1 MHSRWNDAE
10 AREYCA
16 RYAACGE
23 ALALRVYTSR
33 LIGSD
38 PELVLHGGGNTSVK
52 STARDLLG
60 RELEVLHIKGSGSDL
75 SAVEPAGLPAVRLQP
90 LRELRALRE
99 LSDQAMVDAVR
110 GALLDSRAPNPSVE
124 TLLHAFLPHRF
135 VDHTHA
141 DAILALTDQPTA
153 EQHLRAVYGDEV
165 AVLPWIMPGFP
176 LAVAVAAA
184 FEAHPHCRG
193 IVLQKHGLFTFGD
206 SARESYERTIEL
218 VARAE
223 RYLQRRLGG
232 APAMLAGE
240 PRPLPA
246 AERTAFLARALP
258 SLRGALAQALD
269 TPVGPGF
276 RRVVAVART
285 ADDLAAWSA
294 HPAAAMLCTKGP
306 ITPDHVI
313 RTKGQYLFLSR
324 DEALDPARCKSQVHG
339 FAAAYRRYQEVHGG
353 PVAAAAGLSP
363 LPVVAV
369 VEGVGLVAA
378 QPTCRA
384 AAIAADIAEHTLRVQ
399 AQAHGLDGYE
409 ALPPAELAA
418 MEFWPLELAKLGR
431 QSEPWLQGQ
440 VAFVTGAA
448 GAIGAGVV
456 AALLEAGAA
465 VFATD
470 CDAERLAA
478 LRARHRAAGEALVV
492 AAGDLTCGAAVERL
506 FTACVLAFGGLD
518 ILVPNA
524 GIAHVSQLAAMDPAA
539 FQRVLEVNTTATLR
553 VLQHGARILQQQGTG
568 GSVVLQASKNTFAP
582 GAGFGAYSASKAA
595 ALQLAR
601 VAALEFAAFG
611 VRVNAINADAV
622 FGDDAAPSQ
631 LWQEVGPERMRARGL
646 DAAGLR
652 EFYRQRSLLKCEVL
666 PRHVG
671 EAVVWFAAQRTP
683 TTGAVLPV
691 DGGLPEAFPR

>member
-1 MHSRWNDAE
+1 MQSRWNDAE
-10 AREYCA
+10 AAEYCR

-23 ALALRVYTSR
+23 GLALRVYTSR
-33 LIGSD
+33 LIGRD
-38 PELVLHGGGNTSVK
+38 PDLVLHGGGNTSVK
-52 STARDLLG
+52 ATARDLLG
-60 RELEVLHIKGSGSDL
+60 RELAVLHVKGSGSDL
-75 SAVEPAGLPAVRLQP
+75 GAVEPAGLPAVRLAP

-124 TLLHAFLPHRF
+124 TLLHAFLPHAF

-153 EQHLRAVYGDEV
+153 DQHLRAVYGDEV

-176 LAVAVAAA
+176 LAQAVAAA
-184 FEAHPHCRG
+184 YEAHPQCRG
-193 IVLQKHGLFTFGD
+193 IVLKKHGLFTFGAT
-206 SARESYERTIEL
+206 ARESYERTIEL
-218 VARAE
+218 VDRAE

-232 APAMLAGE
+232 TPAMLSGE
-240 PRPLPA
+240 PAPLPA
-246 AERTAFLARALP
+246 AAREEFLGRALP
-258 SLRGALAQALD
+258 SLRGALAQAID
-269 TPVGPGF
+269 TQLGPAQ
-276 RRVVAVART
+276 RRVVTEVRT

-294 HPAAAMLCTKGP
+294 HPAAASLCALGP

-324 DEALDPARCKSQVHG
+324 DEMLDPARCRSQVQA
-339 FAAAYRRYQEVHGG
+339 FAVAQRRYQEQFGG
-353 PVAAAAGLSP
+353 AAAAAAGLSP

-369 VEGVGLVAA
+369 VEGVGLIAA
-378 QPTCRA
+378 QTSKRA
-384 AAIAADIAEHTLRVQ
+384 AAIAADIAEHTLRVK
-399 AQAHGLDGYE
+399 ARAHALDRYE

-418 MEFWPLELAKLGR
+418 MEFWPLELAKLGS
-431 QSEPWLQGQ
+431 QQEPWLAGQ

-448 GAIGAGVV
+448 GAIGSGIV
-456 AALLEAGAA
+456 AALLDAGAA

-470 CDAERLAA
+470 C
-478 LRARHRAAGEALVV
+478 
-492 AAGDLTCGAAVERL
+492 AVERL
-506 FTACVLAFGGLD
+506 ATLAARHPKARERLVTAPGDLTDAATVERLFRACVLAFGGLD
-518 ILVPNA
+518 IVVPNA
-524 GIAHVSQLAAMDPAA
+524 GIAHVSTLVAMDPAR
-539 FQRVLEVNTTATLR
+539 FQAVLEVNTTATLR
-553 VLQHGARILQQQGTG
+553 VLQHAGRLLQQQGTG

-601 VAALEFAAFG
+601 IAALEFAAFG

-652 EFYRQRSLLKCEVL
+652 DFYRQRSLLKAEVL